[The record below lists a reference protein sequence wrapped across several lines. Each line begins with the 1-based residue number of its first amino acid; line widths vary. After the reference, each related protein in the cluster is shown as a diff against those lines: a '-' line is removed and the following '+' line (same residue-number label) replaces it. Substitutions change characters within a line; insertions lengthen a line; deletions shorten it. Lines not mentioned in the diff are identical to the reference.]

1 MGPQTAWVQIRDG
14 ILDGV
19 PLAVSYFILAWSLG
33 HYGVAVLGFD
43 PAYVS
48 LQSVLMFSAQAQLAA
63 LKTLS
68 AGGNVVLAVLL
79 ALFINARFMLMAASL
94 APHFRGHPLP
104 VLALLSHVV
113 GNGPFATAVRRF
125 SVTGGQPL
133 FFGAAGFVGYAG
145 YCLGACAGA
154 FLGTGL
160 PESVEK
166 AASFALP
173 AFLITM
179 IVSGIRAG
187 GRSMAL
193 LAVATAA
200 ATLATARLAGTD
212 AALMAGPMIAATWI
226 VWRSRGRA

>member
-1 MGPQTAWVQIRDG
+1 MAPQSAWMQIRDG
-14 ILDGV
+14 IGDGF

-33 HYGVAVLGFD
+33 HYGVTTLGFT
-43 PAYVS
+43 PGYVS

-68 AGGNVVLAVLL
+68 GGGSMVLAILL

-94 APHFRGHPLP
+94 APHFRGRPLM
-104 VLALLSHVV
+104 VLAVLSHVV

-133 FFGAAGFVGYAG
+133 FFGVTGFVGYAG
-145 YCLGACAGA
+145 YCLGAGAGA
-154 FLGTGL
+154 FLGTAL
-160 PESVEK
+160 PAGIEK

-179 IVSGIRAG
+179 VVTGIRVG
-187 GRSMAL
+187 GRSMAGL
-193 LAVATAA
+193 AATTAAVTMAVAVAA
-200 ATLATARLAGTD
+200 GAD
-212 AALMAGPMIAATWI
+212 IALLLGPMIAATWI
-226 VWRSRGRA
+226 VWRGRGRS